1 MSLISKFDWE
11 SFINALTEGTN
22 VTLTVDDTVFVRKPE
37 FFSELQYRMT
47 QKPAEEFQKFEMKFV
62 QIDV

>member
-47 QKPAEEFQKFEMKFV
+47 QKPAEEFRMYKFMYKLN
-62 QIDV
+62 